1 VSRGARKYSEIFG
14 ESILTW
20 KAIGIFDS
28 GVGGL
33 TVLKE
38 VVRVLPQEDTIY
50 LGDTAR
56 VPYGTKSPETVIR
69 YSRQVAR
76 YLLGRDIKLLVVAC
90 NTASAVA
97 LAALQKEF
105 PIPIVGVIEP
115 GARAAAS
122 VTTTGKV
129 GVIGTA
135 ATIASSAYTKA
146 IKRINPDIEVVTR
159 ACPLFVPL
167 AEEGWVEN
175 EVARLTAQMYL
186 EDLKAQGVDTLVL
199 GCTHYPILKEVIA
212 EVMGPQVR
220 LVDSAEETA
229 RTVAGILTEQD
240 LLRPKGE
247 KGNHHY
253 YVTDIPAGFIR
264 VGNRFL
270 GGRLGDVYQ
279 VNLDQELQDGGDGEE
294 TA

>member
-1 VSRGARKYSEIFG
+1 MA
-14 ESILTW
+14 W

-50 LGDTAR
+50 FGDTAR

-69 YSRQVAR
+69 YSRQIAR
-76 YLLGRDIKLLVVAC
+76 YLLSRDIKLLVVAC

-97 LAALQKEF
+97 LACLQKELD
-105 PIPIVGVIEP
+105 IPIVGVIEP

-135 ATIASSAYTKA
+135 ATVASSAYTKA

-167 AEEGWVEN
+167 AEEGWLDN
-175 EVARLTAQMYL
+175 EVARLTARSYL
-186 EDLKAQGVDTLVL
+186 SALKEQGVDTLVL
-199 GCTHYPILKEVIA
+199 GCTHYPILKKVIA
-212 EVMGPQVR
+212 ETMGPGVT
-220 LVDSAEETA
+220 LVDSAEQTA
-229 RTVAGILTEQD
+229 LTVAQILSQQQ
-240 LLRPKGE
+240 LLRPQGE
-247 KGNHHY
+247 QGNHHY

-270 GGRLGDVYQ
+270 GGQLGDVYQ
-279 VNLDQELQDGGDGEE
+279 VNLEQELQDGGVGEE
-294 TA
+294 EY

>member
-1 VSRGARKYSEIFG
+1 MP
-14 ESILTW
+14 W

-56 VPYGTKSPETVIR
+56 VPYGSKSPETVIR
-69 YSRQVAR
+69 YSRQIAR

-97 LAALQKEF
+97 LATLQQELS
-105 PIPIVGVIEP
+105 IPIVGVIEP
-115 GARAAAS
+115 GARAATLATKS
-122 VTTTGKV
+122 GKV

-146 IKRINPDIEVVTR
+146 IKRINPEIEVVTQ

-167 AEEGWVEN
+167 AEEGWVDN
-175 EVARLTAQMYL
+175 EVARLTARAYL
-186 EDLKAQGVDTLVL
+186 GGLRAQGVDTLVL
-199 GCTHYPILKEVIA
+199 GCTHYPILKETIA
-212 EVMGPQVR
+212 EVMGPGVT
-220 LVDSAEETA
+220 LVDSAEQTA
-229 RTVAGILTEQD
+229 LTVAQILTEAE
-240 LLRPKGE
+240 LLRPSVE

-253 YVTDIPAGFIR
+253 YVTDVPAGFIKI
-264 VGNRFL
+264 GNRFL
-270 GGRLGDVYQ
+270 GGSFGDVYQ
-279 VNLDQELQDGGDGEE
+279 VDLEREVVSGGDDEE
-294 TA
+294 AC